1 MVKTMNNLIADYNSI
16 MDKGIAITEL
26 YIYHL
31 LVSDDRAYN
40 FTETELLNMVEEVIN
55 IRYINYDVSIE
66 EIVNHLLNGEQYN
79 EENDLWDLY

>member
-1 MVKTMNNLIADYNSI
+1 MNNLIADYNSI
-16 MDKGIAITEL
+16 IDKGIAITEL

-55 IRYINYDVSIE
+55 IRYTSYNSSIE
-66 EIVNHLLNGEQYN
+66 DIVNHLLDGEKYD